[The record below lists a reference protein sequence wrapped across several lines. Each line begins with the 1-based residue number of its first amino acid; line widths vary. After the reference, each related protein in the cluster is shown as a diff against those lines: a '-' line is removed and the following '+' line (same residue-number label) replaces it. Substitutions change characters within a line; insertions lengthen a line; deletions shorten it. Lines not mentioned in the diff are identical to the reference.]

1 MINFSN
7 TNFVKSASLKSERP
21 ELALPEVLIV
31 GRSNVGKSS
40 LINALCS
47 KKNLAFTSSKPGHTK
62 LLNYFSIDNKF
73 YLVDAPGYGFA
84 KGGVDLDEIFGNM
97 MDDYLLDNERLK
109 LILFLLDSRR
119 ELNEDDKELISYL
132 LDKNYPFLL
141 VTTKMDKL
149 NQSEKSALNKRLKE
163 LSLNPEQIV
172 QTSSEAKTNIV
183 MLQKAIE
190 KILFAK

>member
-119 ELNEDDKELISYL
+119 ELNEDDKELVSYL

-149 NQSEKSALNKRLKE
+149 NQKEKSALNKRLKE
-163 LSLNPEQIV
+163 LSLNSEQIV